1 MYNNKRKGDLNHP
14 KKNYIKRTVSKMLY
28 AKMKNNFHLKML
40 SQKEIIIG
48 MMEEALEDHRAY
60 IKKMEAL
67 GVNMS
72 DSKDLLIAREITLQN
87 YKEEN

>member
-1 MYNNKRKGDLNHP
+1 
-14 KKNYIKRTVSKMLY
+14 
-28 AKMKNNFHLKML
+28 MKNNFHLKML

-48 MMEEALEDHRAY
+48 MMEEALESHRAQ

-67 GVNMS
+67 GFDMS
-72 DSKDLLIAREITLQN
+72 DSKDLLIAREITLKN

>member
-1 MYNNKRKGDLNHP
+1 
-14 KKNYIKRTVSKMLY
+14 
-28 AKMKNNFHLKML
+28 MKNNFHLRML

-48 MMEEALEDHRAY
+48 MMEEALEEHRAH

-72 DSKDLLIAREITLQN
+72 DSKELLIAREITLQN

>member
-1 MYNNKRKGDLNHP
+1 
-14 KKNYIKRTVSKMLY
+14 MLY
-28 AKMKNNFHLKML
+28 AKIKNNFHLKML

-48 MMEEALEDHRAY
+48 MMEEALEEHRAY